1 MIDFVEQTFLVFIN
15 EDPMFE
21 LYQVLTFDKC
31 TIHHLVLV
39 YHLLNVFFCDVCGK
53 ISLRCDS
60 DEILGAS
67 LLMDTE

>member
-1 MIDFVEQTFLVFIN
+1 
-15 EDPMFE
+15 MFE

-53 ISLRCDS
+53 IPLRCDS